1 MKKLLVLTLSLLML
15 SACVPTAEEPAPE
28 EEYGLW
34 FAVRAEQRP
43 QGFPCFGP
51 GDAAVGGG
59 PHRAGF
65 DESAAGAVRMIVT
78 GCTLPSPRES
88 ASVELSLMRTRARSR
103 WISVSS
109 MGAWWGLT

>member
-34 FAVRAEQRP
+34 FAVRADSDRKDSPALVRETRQW
-43 QGFPCFGP
+43 
-51 GDAAVGGG
+51 DGG

-65 DESAAGAVRMIVT
+65 DESAAG
-78 GCTLPSPRES
+78 
-88 ASVELSLMRTRARSR
+88 RSR
-103 WISVSS
+103 R
-109 MGAWWGLT
+109 